1 MNFTAGIIAFHR
13 QNKVLSHIGFWI
25 SALLVATMTE
35 SYQSSDG
42 WFSSNRLL
50 FHAVTL
56 ITQIMTAYFLAYFV
70 IPGFLNSR
78 KPVQMSVYTI
88 AGMYLICAI
97 ARLLNLHVY
106 EPLSNIPPKAFENL
120 HEVFTNLARLL
131 YVYFFRNLSVAIVF
145 LFLKLL
151 TDQYETQQK
160 ALRLEKEKSKAELK
174 LLKAQ
179 LNPHFLFN
187 TLNNIYSLSFTSS
200 PVTSESIARLADIL
214 DHILYRCDE
223 QFVPLSAEVALIKNY
238 IELEKLRYD
247 QRLSCNF
254 HTRIDQE
261 IVIAPLILLL
271 LVENAFK
278 HGASDDTGAPV
289 IDIDLQVNEQNFIF
303 NISNTVTEQK
313 NNVESTTADR
323 IGLNNMR
330 KQLDLIYGKDYTLN
344 VATRNKSF
352 EVNLTINLRHQTAV
366 YEKNK
371 VLVG

>member
-1 MNFTAGIIAFHR
+1 MNFTARIIAFHR
-13 QNKVLSHIGFWI
+13 QNKVLSHIWFWI
-25 SALLVATMTE
+25 SALLVATMEE
-35 SYQSSDG
+35 SYQFSDG
-42 WFSSNRLL
+42 WFSANRLL

-78 KPVQMSVYTI
+78 KPVQMSIYTI
-88 AGMYLICAI
+88 AGMYLICAL

-106 EPLSNIPPKAFENL
+106 EPLSGIPPKAFENL
-120 HEVFTNLARLL
+120 HEVFTNLGRLF
-131 YVYFFRNLSVAIVF
+131 YVYFFRNLSIAIVF

-200 PVTSESIARLADIL
+200 PVTSEAIARLADIL
-214 DHILYRCDE
+214 DHILYRCDT
-223 QFVPLSAEVALIKNY
+223 QFVPLSAEVALIRNY

-247 QRLSCNF
+247 KRLTVNF
-254 HTRIDQE
+254 NERVDHQ
-261 IVIAPLILLL
+261 IVIAPLILLS

-303 NISNTVTEQK
+303 NISNTVAGQK
-313 NNVESTTADR
+313 NGIENLSAYR
-323 IGLNNMR
+323 IGLNNLR
-330 KQLDLIYGKDYTLN
+330 KQLDLIYGKGYALDVNRQTQ
-344 VATRNKSF
+344 SF
-352 EVNLTINLRHQTAV
+352 EVNLTIDLKHQTAV
-366 YEKNK
+366 DEKN
-371 VLVG
+371 